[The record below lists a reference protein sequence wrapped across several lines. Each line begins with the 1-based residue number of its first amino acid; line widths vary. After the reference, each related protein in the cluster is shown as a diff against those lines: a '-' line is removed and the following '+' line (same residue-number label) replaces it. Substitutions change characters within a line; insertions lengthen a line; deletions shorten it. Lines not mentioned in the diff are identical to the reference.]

1 METEQLIKEKDR
13 AWRAWQQAI
22 NHFNNVT
29 SKEDVDLA
37 VFDMETKKR
46 QYMRL
51 TEEIRREKT
60 AVPQEPE
67 ASEVLRDFDDVPE
80 RRTFFQQLL
89 AKFFPF
95 DGKR

>member
-1 METEQLIKEKDR
+1 MENEQLIKEKDR

-29 SKEDVDLA
+29 GKEDIDLA

-51 TEEIRREKT
+51 TEEIRREKSEE
-60 AVPQEPE
+60 PQVQEE
-67 ASEVLRDFDDVPE
+67 SEVLRDFGEPTKK
-80 RRTFFQQLL
+80 RTRFQTML
-89 AKFFPF
+89 AKFLPF

>member
-1 METEQLIKEKDR
+1 MENEQLIKEKDR

-29 SKEDVDLA
+29 GKEDIDLA

-51 TEEIRREKT
+51 TEEIRREKSEE
-60 AVPQEPE
+60 PQVQEE
-67 ASEVLRDFDDVPE
+67 SEVLRDFGEPTKKRGGMRE
-80 RRTFFQQLL
+80 MLL
-89 AKFFPF
+89 KFFPF
-95 DGKR
+95 VGK